1 MKRNSSSVSVNLKKP
16 GREFIGKITQPP
28 NWYTINFVSG
38 CYEKLSLSKNF
49 KLDSITED
57 CLLKLFKN
65 VEVTKAAGIKQV
77 SGKFLK
83 DGVWISE
90 KPISE
95 LCNRSMILEGF
106 PDTCKMAKVKPIF
119 KKGLKSDPSNYS
131 SISLLLLLSEVF
143 EKVAL
148 DQAKEFLIL
157 NKTAYQ
163 PLNNKEQQQLI
174 TSIKRALK
182 VTAYV
187 LSPILY

>member
-57 CLLKLFKN
+57 CLLKLLKN
-65 VEVTKAAGIKQV
+65 VEVTKAAGINQV

-83 DGVWISE
+83 DGAWILA

-174 TSIKRALK
+174 TSINRALK

>member
-1 MKRNSSSVSVNLKKP
+1 MSVTLKKP
-16 GREFIGKITQPP
+16 GREFIGKLTQPP
-28 NWYTINFVSG
+28 NWYAINFVFG
-38 CYEKLSLSKNF
+38 YYKKISLSENF

-57 CLLKLFKN
+57 CLLKLLKN
-65 VEVTKAAGIKQV
+65 VEVTEAAGIDQV

-83 DGVWISE
+83 DGAWILA

-95 LCNRSMILEGF
+95 LCNCSMILEGF

-131 SISLLLLLSEVF
+131 SISLLPLLSEVF

-157 NKTAYQ
+157 NMAAYQ
-163 PLNNKEQQQLI
+163 PLKNKEQQQLI
-174 TSIKRALK
+174 TSINRALK

>member
-38 CYEKLSLSKNF
+38 CYEKLSLSKNS

-65 VEVTKAAGIKQV
+65 VEVAGISTKAAGIKQV
-77 SGKFLK
+77 SK

-174 TSIKRALK
+174 TSINRALK

>member
-16 GREFIGKITQPP
+16 GTEFIGKFTQPP

-38 CYEKLSLSKNF
+38 CYKKLSLSKNF

-57 CLLKLFKN
+57 CLLKLLKS
-65 VEVTKAAGIKQV
+65 VEVTKAAGINQV

-83 DGVWISE
+83 DGAWILA

-131 SISLLLLLSEVF
+131 SMSLLLLLSEVF
-143 EKVAL
+143 KKVAL

-163 PLNNKEQQQLI
+163 PLNNKGQQQLI
-174 TSIKRALK
+174 TSINRALK

>member
-1 MKRNSSSVSVNLKKP
+1 M
-16 GREFIGKITQPP
+16 
-28 NWYTINFVSG
+28 
-38 CYEKLSLSKNF
+38 
-49 KLDSITED
+49 
-57 CLLKLFKN
+57 
-65 VEVTKAAGIKQV
+65 A
-77 SGKFLK
+77 
-83 DGVWISE
+83 

-106 PDTCKMAKVKPIF
+106 PDTCKIAKVKPIF

-131 SISLLLLLSEVF
+131 SMSLLLLLSEVF
-143 EKVAL
+143 KKVAL

-174 TSIKRALK
+174 TSINRALK

>member
-57 CLLKLFKN
+57 CLLKLLKN
-65 VEVTKAAGIKQV
+65 VEVTKAAGINQV

-83 DGVWISE
+83 DGAWILA

-131 SISLLLLLSEVF
+131 SMSLLLLLSEVF
-143 EKVAL
+143 KKVAL

-174 TSIKRALK
+174 TSINRALK

>member
-57 CLLKLFKN
+57 CLLKLLKN
-65 VEVTKAAGIKQV
+65 VEVTKAAGINQV

-83 DGVWISE
+83 DGAWILAN
-90 KPISE
+90 PISE